1 MDVEER
7 LRAASGAWGH
17 GNREGETVLRGGIHQ
32 FSIAAEM
39 LSERRPVS
47 MTMRKS
53 LVILMGIQDLDESG
67 KGA

>member
-1 MDVEER
+1 M
-7 LRAASGAWGH
+7 SGAWGH
-17 GNREGETVLRGGIHQ
+17 GNREGETVLRGGIRQ
-32 FSIAAEM
+32 FSVAAEM